1 MLSRYKIPWYQR
13 IPRGDPVLTGRRID
27 TRKHRNN
34 IFSPSREM
42 VVEYLHKPTDQT
54 WENYGREY
62 NLLLEQRFRTRRSE
76 FDALAKLA
84 MNTDVFLGCNC
95 PTKKNPDAYRCHTV
109 LALQFTK
116 RKYP

>member
-1 MLSRYKIPWYQR
+1 
-13 IPRGDPVLTGRRID
+13 
-27 TRKHRNN
+27 
-34 IFSPSREM
+34 M

-62 NLLLEQRFRTRRSE
+62 NLLLEHRFRTRRSE

-95 PTKKNPDAYRCHTV
+95 PTKKNPDVYRCHTV
-109 LALQFTK
+109 LALQFMK
-116 RKYP
+116 RKYPQLIVKFPERF